1 MRQLRHLHPRR
12 RLRSLP
18 EVPRHGA
25 RFVVLDRGRRRH
37 GGTVGGDAVTDV
49 VVTLPQSFGL
59 VSWVIEGDAAG
70 TPETGEEWDFSTA
83 GSRPDIMP
91 GERVYVTYKGHL
103 IGYAPLVRLDWSGY
117 RGAFIRKS
125 GAVAVTIPE
134 TIRGFRG
141 WRYRW
146 WDREAERPYPEWLS
160 IDKVPPDYE
169 RV

>member
-1 MRQLRHLHPRR
+1 M
-12 RLRSLP
+12 S
-18 EVPRHGA
+18 
-25 RFVVLDRGRRRH
+25 
-37 GGTVGGDAVTDV
+37 DV
-49 VVTLPQSFGL
+49 VVTLPQWFGL

-70 TPETGEEWDFSTA
+70 TPESGEEWDFSTA
-83 GSRPDIMP
+83 GPRPDIVP

-117 RGAFIRKS
+117 RGAFIRKG

-146 WDREAERPYPEWLS
+146 WERSLECPYPEWLS
-160 IDKVPPDYE
+160 LDKVPPDYE
-169 RV
+169 RAFRRMTAGLTGGSES